1 MDNPES
7 LSPTQQ
13 LEQWQAQQAQA
24 PDPAA
29 FALMQALARRL
40 PTLQGS
46 ARQAVQARLQAQLER
61 HAQRLQAD
69 TALRPA
75 RPDAPGPL
83 TDLLAHARA
92 RAVLQDAP
100 DDGSLA
106 YPELPLLDE
115 VRAIWGRLNA
125 ERQLRQSIE
134 QLPENAGPLNSDHV
148 VLRALTHMRE
158 LSPDYLHHFMVYGE
172 TLAWLE
178 RMSPAPGAPAR
189 DGKPGAKNAGKPAAK
204 AAAKPRKPRQTV
216 AEAAPD
222 EAGGER

>member
-1 MDNPES
+1 MRNGCK
-7 LSPTQQ
+7 PT
-13 LEQWQAQQAQA
+13 
-24 PDPAA
+24 PPCGPPG
-29 FALMQALARRL
+29 RT
-40 PTLQGS
+40 P
-46 ARQAVQARLQAQLER
+46 
-61 HAQRLQAD
+61 
-69 TALRPA
+69 PA
-75 RPDAPGPL
+75 RSPIFWRTPGRAPCCRTLL
-83 TDLLAHARA
+83 TTAAC
-92 RAVLQDAP
+92 
-100 DDGSLA
+100 A

-204 AAAKPRKPRQTV
+204 AAAKPRKPRKTV